1 MPHSATNRP
10 FILHEATYRQLLD
23 YKPNV
28 AILPWGATEAHN
40 YHLPH
45 GTDVIEATKVAER
58 SAEIAHE
65 RGAKPIVLPTIPF
78 GNDEQQLDQVATI
91 SITTRTAAAILRDV
105 VRSLARQ
112 NIDRLLIL
120 NAHGGNEHKPL
131 IRDIQ
136 SEFKSLIVLAHFWQI
151 RKYEHDPRCKNTGD
165 HADEMETSFL
175 LHLCPE
181 WVDLKSA
188 GKGDRAPFGIEGL
201 TQSGVWT
208 PRPWSKTHTDTGS
221 GDPSHATAEKGKGY
235 FESVT
240 SAVADLIIALS
251 NARKGQLPYI

>member
-1 MPHSATNRP
+1 MRHRAGSKIASSFRSGISGDVRVNIRRMPQSPTNRP

-45 GTDVIEATKVAER
+45 GTDVIEATAVAAR

-91 SITTRTAAAILRDV
+91 SISTRTAAAILRDV

-112 NIDRLLIL
+112 NIDRVLIL

-136 SEFKSLIVLAHFWQI
+136 SEFKSL
-151 RKYEHDPRCKNTGD
+151 
-165 HADEMETSFL
+165 
-175 LHLCPE
+175 
-181 WVDLKSA
+181 
-188 GKGDRAPFGIEGL
+188 
-201 TQSGVWT
+201 
-208 PRPWSKTHTDTGS
+208 
-221 GDPSHATAEKGKGY
+221 
-235 FESVT
+235 
-240 SAVADLIIALS
+240 
-251 NARKGQLPYI
+251 